1 HACGEYFDIYGNTIY
16 GSNNEE
22 AGTGHS
28 IYLRTPNVRI
38 FNNTIYVSAGNGID
52 ARTEGREGYFE
63 IFGNTIHDSGNQ
75 GIRLAP
81 SNTVDQPTI
90 NGHLTY
96 AIVKDN
102 QIINSGNGI
111 FVVGSETQNE
121 SAKNITIEGN
131 TILNARSTGI
141 TVTSSKIDFDDLVV
155 TNNLISSKN
164 GVMTVDGILLN

>member
-1 HACGEYFDIYGNTIY
+1 AINVNKLWDVSGEATRHGHVRFCNVINNKVYGSKRGAISTHACGEYFDIFGNTIY

-38 FNNTIYVSAGNGID
+38 FNNTIYDSVGNGID

-81 SNTVDQPTI
+81 SNTVDKPTI

-111 FVVGSETQNE
+111 FVVGN
-121 SAKNITIEGN
+121 
-131 TILNARSTGI
+131 
-141 TVTSSKIDFDDLVV
+141 
-155 TNNLISSKN
+155 
-164 GVMTVDGILLN
+164 